1 MCLIL
6 HKPAGTPVPFELIDA
21 ASAFNRDGWGLMGF
35 AADGEVLV
43 ERHAVV
49 DPRAVAARIGQLQD
63 AELLVHLRLR
73 TRGSDAVENGHP
85 IKVSERFHLMHN
97 GNINRFKARVPGR
110 SDSWHFAIDLLRPL
124 AVNWPDALAHPSFIT
139 LVEAGLTPD
148 NKVVLMDAQARRLV
162 FFNHQHGVEFEGL
175 WLSSTRWIDRR
186 RLPLAHA
193 PQPQQKTYTAGDLDF
208 V

>member
-6 HKPAGTPVPFELIDA
+6 HKPAGVTVPRELIDA

-35 AADGEVLV
+35 LPDGRVLA
-43 ERHAVV
+43 EHHPVV
-49 DPRAVAARIGQLQD
+49 DPDAVSRRVEELHD
-63 AELLVHLRLR
+63 AELCVHLRLR

-85 IKVSERFHLMHN
+85 IKVSERFWLMHN

-124 AVNWPDALAHPSFIT
+124 ALNWPDALAHPSFIA
-139 LVEAGLTPD
+139 LVEAGLTPE

-162 FFNHQHGVEFEGL
+162 FFNHQFGVEFEGL

-186 RLPLAHA
+186 RLALAHA
-193 PQPQQKTYTAGDLDF
+193 PQPQQKTYFAGDLDF

>member
-6 HKPAGTPVPFELIDA
+6 HKPAGTPVPYELIEA

-35 AADGEVLV
+35 AADGTVLS
-43 ERHAVV
+43 ERHALVEAG
-49 DPRAVAARIGQLQD
+49 AVARRVEQLRE
-63 AELLVHLRLR
+63 AELCVHLRLR
-73 TRGSDAVENGHP
+73 TRGSDAAENGHP
-85 IKVSERFHLMHN
+85 IKVSERFQLMHN
-97 GNINRFKARVPGR
+97 GTIKLRARVPGR
-110 SDSWHFAIDLLRPL
+110 SDSWHFAVDLLRPL
-124 AVNWPDALAHPSFIT
+124 AAQCPDALFHPSFVT
-139 LVEAGLTPD
+139 LVEAGLTAD

-186 RLPLAHA
+186 RLALAHA
-193 PQPQQKTYTAGDLDF
+193 PQPQQKTYIAGNLDF